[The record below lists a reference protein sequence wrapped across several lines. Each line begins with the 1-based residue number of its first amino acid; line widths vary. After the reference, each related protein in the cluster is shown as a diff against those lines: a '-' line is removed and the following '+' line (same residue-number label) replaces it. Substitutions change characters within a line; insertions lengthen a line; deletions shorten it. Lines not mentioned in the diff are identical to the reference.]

1 MSNKNIDFEG
11 ITKQVVNLCQSVG
24 QMIHGEL
31 AGLSESDVEYKG
43 THNLVTYVDKKAE
56 ALLIKELSRILP
68 GTGFI
73 AEEDDRLKRSEQF
86 NWIIDPLDG
95 TTNFIHKIPLFSI
108 SIALTEGTETRLG
121 VVYEINLKEAFYAW
135 QGGPASLNGK
145 PIRVSK
151 TPVLDKSLL
160 ATGFPYYDYSR
171 LDAYLALFKDMMQNS
186 RGVRRLGSAAVD
198 LAYVAAGRFD
208 IFYEYGL
215 NPWDVAA
222 GAFIVQQAGGK
233 VTTFNGSNEFV
244 FGKEI
249 IASNKLIHN
258 EFTNKLSTYFK

>member
-1 MSNKNIDFEG
+1 MNYKNIDFEI
-11 ITKQVVNLCQSVG
+11 ITKQVVKLCQSVG
-24 QMIHGEL
+24 QMIQGEI

-43 THNLVTYVDKKAE
+43 RHNLVTYVDKKAE
-56 ALLIKELSRILP
+56 AFLIEELSKILP

-73 AEEDDRLKRSEQF
+73 AEEDDQLERSDQF
-86 NWIIDPLDG
+86 NWIVDPLDG

-108 SIALTEGTETRLG
+108 SIALTEGDKTRLG

-135 QGGPASLNGK
+135 ENGPAKLNGK
-145 PIRVSK
+145 IIQVSK
-151 TPVLDKSLL
+151 TPLLDQSLL
-160 ATGFPYYDYSR
+160 ATGFPYFDYSL
-171 LDAYLALFKDMMQNS
+171 LDAYLLLFKDMMQNS

-208 IFYEYGL
+208 LFYEYGL

-233 VTTFNGSNEFV
+233 VTTFNGKNNFL

-258 EFTNKLSTYFK
+258 EFMNKTSTYFK